1 MFSQPVAT
9 GSFSASCQEESE
21 DKELQSSAGS
31 CILHL
36 GTELCRVLSFSAWL
50 CGRSSSP
57 LLCILNVLGDYFSA
71 FHQTFGGFISL
82 VNVHIEAVPCLVKA
96 MLFLVQS
103 VCPASSKNH
112 PSVTADQEGLSWL
125 HWEKLLSSQWPGQI
139 RQNSSRE
146 SSCPCST
153 TEPCTPGPP
162 VGRQG
167 RTCPESTVLGILMD
181 LIFWGFRN
189 VYSFI
194 SFPGTVVYE
203 QYM

>member
-103 VCPASSKNH
+103 VCPAWSKNH
-112 PSVTADQEGLSWL
+112 PSVTTDQE
-125 HWEKLLSSQWPGQI
+125 
-139 RQNSSRE
+139 
-146 SSCPCST
+146 
-153 TEPCTPGPP
+153 
-162 VGRQG
+162 V
-167 RTCPESTVLGILMD
+167 
-181 LIFWGFRN
+181 
-189 VYSFI
+189 
-194 SFPGTVVYE
+194 FPGCIGKSSSPHNGLDRLDRIQVERASVPAV
-203 QYM
+203 QLNHALQVPL